1 MELCNIKIIKKVQS
15 ENHNQILIANATG
28 DEIKQNISKI
38 QWVAKNDTV
47 PFEVMIAKELYRG
60 ERYNTNSLEICK
72 GFAESFVSTLKPDT
86 RIQFVRFGF
95 CRIDSHNT
103 AIFTHR

>member
-1 MELCNIKIIKKVQS
+1 M
-15 ENHNQILIANATG
+15 AR
-28 DEIKQNISKI
+28 
-38 QWVAKNDTV
+38 
-47 PFEVMIAKELYRG
+47 ELYIG
-60 ERYNTNSLEICK
+60 EEYNANSLEIFE

-95 CRIDSHNT
+95 CRLDDNST